1 MGGRAPIR
9 FGNAE
14 RNFSDGLMA
23 VIEDNGVYAEICLF
37 ISQILLICP
46 PSVNNSIKLV

>member
-1 MGGRAPIR
+1 MGGCAPIR
-9 FGNAE
+9 FGNTE

-37 ISQILLICP
+37 ISQILICP